1 MTASPPFAK
10 QPFTTA
16 DYLLHRLAELGAD
29 TVFGVPGD
37 YSLGLLDHIVAHP
50 SIEWVG
56 TTNELNA
63 GYAADAYARLR
74 GIGALCTTFGVGEL
88 SAINA
93 ITGSYAEFVP
103 VVHIV
108 GAPRSAVQA
117 AHRIVHHTLGDG
129 EFRHFMGM
137 HADITCA
144 QAALTPANASQEID
158 RVLTAVRDQRL
169 PGYLLLPADVAE
181 APVDRPTQ
189 PLPQR
194 QSATDAD
201 ALAAFAAAAARLC
214 ERAETARVGDGPDLG
229 LLVGLTCHR
238 LGAAG
243 QLDELIAAGPIPH
256 ATTLWAK
263 SLVDESDPSFV
274 GTYSGAASDP
284 LTRATVEDAG
294 LLVLAGVQF
303 TDLNSGLFTQHI
315 TRARTVEIGALES
328 SVGEARFGPIE
339 LPDALAALVPIVAA
353 HGQVPQDPR
362 SHRHAALTPVTDPTA
377 AGATSG
383 SLSQQHLW
391 AAVTDFLRPGDVV
404 LADQGTSF
412 YGVGP
417 HRLPS
422 GVTFIGQPLWASIGY
437 TLPGL
442 LGAGLAAPQRRGVL
456 LVGDGAAQMTA
467 SEIGTV
473 LRHCPR
479 AVIVV
484 VDNDGYT
491 VERAIHGP
499 EQSYNDISG
508 WDWTSAPSF
517 FGAQAT
523 ATRVTT
529 AEELQVALE
538 KAQNSDG
545 PTILQAVV
553 PAMDV
558 PPLLDTLARSLGK
571 K

>member
-1 MTASPPFAK
+1 MIDIKDLIENPEKYRAS
-10 QPFTTA
+10 Q
-16 DYLLHRLAELGAD
+16 R
-29 TVFGVPGD
+29 
-37 YSLGLLDHIVAHP
+37 
-50 SIEWVG
+50 
-56 TTNELNA
+56 
-63 GYAADAYARLR
+63 ARQ
-74 GIGALCTTFGVGEL
+74 AQE
-88 SAINA
+88 
-93 ITGSYAEFVP
+93 
-103 VVHIV
+103 
-108 GAPRSAVQA
+108 SAV
-117 AHRIVHHTLGDG
+117 
-129 EFRHFMGM
+129 
-137 HADITCA
+137 
-144 QAALTPANASQEID
+144 
-158 RVLTAVRDQRL
+158 
-169 PGYLLLPADVAE
+169 
-181 APVDRPTQ
+181 
-189 PLPQR
+189 
-194 QSATDAD
+194 
-201 ALAAFAAAAARLC
+201 
-214 ERAETARVGDGPDLG
+214 
-229 LLVGLTCHR
+229 
-238 LGAAG
+238 
-243 QLDELIAAGPIPH
+243 DELIAAGPIPH

-274 GTYSGAASDP
+274 GTYAGAASDP

-315 TRARTVEIGALES
+315 TRARTVEIGARES

-353 HGQVPQDPR
+353 HGQVPHDPR
-362 SHRHAALTPVTDPTA
+362 SRRRTTLSAVPDDDASADSSEQLT
-377 AGATSG
+377 
-383 SLSQQHLW
+383 QHQLW
-391 AAVTDFLRPGDVV
+391 SAVTGFLRPGDVV

-442 LGAGLAAPQRRGVL
+442 LGAGLAASQRRGVL

-467 SEIGTV
+467 TELGTV

-499 EQSYNDISG
+499 EQPYNDISH
-508 WDWTSAPSF
+508 WDWTSAPAF
-517 FGAQAT
+517 FGAEAT
-523 ATRVTT
+523 ATRVVTGD
-529 AEELQVALE
+529 ELRVALE

-553 PAMDV
+553 PALDV
-558 PPLLDTLARSLGK
+558 PPLLDTLARSLGAPK

>member
-1 MTASPPFAK
+1 MIAPA
-10 QPFTTA
+10 PFTVA
-16 DYLLHRLAELGAD
+16 DHLLQRLAELGAD

-50 SIEWVG
+50 SVDWVG

-88 SAINA
+88 SAVNA

-108 GAPRSAVQA
+108 GAPRSTVQA

-129 EFRHFMGM
+129 QFDHFLGM

-144 QAALTPANASQEID
+144 RAALTADNAAGEID
-158 RVLTAVRDQRL
+158 RVLTAVRDHRL

-181 APVDRPTQ
+181 APVPRPATA
-189 PLPQR
+189 LPPR
-194 QSATDAD
+194 SSVTDPE
-201 ALAAFAAAAARLC
+201 ALAAFASAAARLIQ
-214 ERAETARVGDGPDLG
+214 RGAATGRGPDASV
-229 LLVGLTCHR
+229 LVGLLCHR

-243 QLDELIAAGPIPH
+243 RLTDLLAAAPLPH

-263 SLVDESDPSFV
+263 SLVDESDPLFV

-284 LTRATVEDAG
+284 ATRAVVEDAG
-294 LLVLAGVQF
+294 TVILAGVQF
-303 TDLNSGLFTQHI
+303 TDLTSGLFTQHI
-315 TRARTVEIGALES
+315 TRSRTIEIGAREA

-339 LPDALAALVPIVAA
+339 LPDALAALGPVVAELDDR
-353 HGQVPQDPR
+353 PRDPR
-362 SHRHAALTPVTDPTA
+362 SRRDRKPAPPAPADPPVTPADHTDHTA
-377 AGATSG
+377 
-383 SLSQQHLW
+383 LSQVALW
-391 AAVTDFLRPGDVV
+391 DTVTAFLRPGDIV

-412 YGVGP
+412 YGMGL
-417 HRLPS
+417 HRLPT

-442 LGAGLAAPQRRGVL
+442 LGVGIAEPDRRGVL

-467 SEIGTV
+467 TEIGTV

-499 EQSYNDISG
+499 EQPYNDIAA
-508 WDWTSAPSF
+508 WDWTCAPAF
-517 FGAQAT
+517 FGAPAT

-529 AEELQVALE
+529 VGELRTALQQ
-538 KAQNSDG
+538 AQQADR
-545 PTILQAVV
+545 PTIVQAVV
-553 PAMDV
+553 PALDV